1 MSTMDRREAWLML
14 AALIEGTKGEA
25 MASVCGVAMR
35 GLCGAVG
42 WMIHDR
48 VISDETYHEMI
59 DQIDCALEEVADGS
73 GLGLGTPLWLEEPGD
88 WVSGTRLGYC
98 LRFAE
103 EA

>member
-25 MASVCGVAMR
+25 MVMR
-35 GLCGAVG
+35 WGPVDGLCMALG
-42 WMIHDR
+42 WMLDDNAIG
-48 VISDETYHEMI
+48 VVLFSEMMG
-59 DQIDCALEEVADGS
+59 QIECALEELADTS
-73 GLGLGTPLWLEEPGD
+73 GLGLGTPVWLEEPGD